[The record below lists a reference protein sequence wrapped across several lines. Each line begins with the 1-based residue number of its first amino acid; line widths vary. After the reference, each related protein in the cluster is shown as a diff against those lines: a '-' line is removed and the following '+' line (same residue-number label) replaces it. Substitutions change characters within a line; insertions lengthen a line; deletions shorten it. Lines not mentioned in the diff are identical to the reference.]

1 MIPPHNKTTIVAK
14 PGESSFDFPA
24 SSVSSQRASILP
36 RVLSSSFSV
45 RTYQLNAFCFQP
57 FPQRI
62 RIGRLIINEARHLL
76 FRVPGMLPGNR
87 DSIDHFLYQGHFCRR
102 GRVQVV
108 SQRNTF
114 AVDHHHPLCSLSLL
128 GWSDAE
134 PPFLAGAK
142 LPSAKH
148 SDHSSICFLSSSP
161 RNDRHAFN
169 HTSCPSHS
177 RNRRQH
183 VVGEGN
189 LSGRS
194 FHRAPLRRTHKIPSK
209 TSRLGM
215 GFGPPRAEALGGGK

>member
-1 MIPPHNKTTIVAK
+1 MIPSHNKTTIVTK
-14 PGESSFDFPA
+14 PSEGSFDFPT
-24 SSVSSQRASILP
+24 SSVTSQWAPILP
-36 RVLSSSFSV
+36 RMLSPSFSV
-45 RTYQLNAFCFQP
+45 RTYQFNAFCFQP
-57 FPQRI
+57 FPQWI
-62 RIGRLIINEARHLL
+62 GIGRLVINQALHLL
-76 FRVPGMLPGNR
+76 FRMPCVF
-87 DSIDHFLYQGHFCRR
+87 SGHRNTVNNLLNQRHLGWR

-128 GWSDAE
+128 GWADAE

-161 RNDRHAFN
+161 RKERHALS

-177 RNRRQH
+177 RNLRQH
-183 VVGEGN
+183 VVGEGK

-194 FHRAPLRRTHKIPSK
+194 FHRAPLRRTHRIPSK

-215 GFGPPRAEALGGGK
+215 GFGPPRADALGGGK